1 MRNFYSKK
9 EYQEIADIFNVGK
22 IISFTYFHDGYQAPK
37 VKIETRKDV
46 FVVAKH
52 ALSHKNSTVP
62 DFKVISRT
70 ALSEEISFLSTLKG
84 LPVPKYIKS
93 KNNRYIEYYRN
104 YLVCIYNFLPGH
116 QPKKITSEMIYQLG
130 VFLGKFHKQGIKY
143 KKPLK
148 GRGKFYDLSSQI
160 IMIMYKT
167 AQKQTHPTLKKIIK
181 EVKQGCIKNKLPKET
196 IPGPIHVDIKPDNEL
211 FTKGRL
217 TGIIDFSNMYTGP
230 LIFDVGKT
238 IMWNCLK
245 NNKLDVNLVK
255 RFIKGYSTQRKLKK
269 KELENINKAILL
281 AIYTHLWVDLYHVPI
296 KYVPERY
303 ALFLV
308 KTFLPIARK
317 LEKELSPA

>member
-148 GRGKFYDLSSQI
+148 GRGKFYDLSSQ
-160 IMIMYKT
+160 
-167 AQKQTHPTLKKIIK
+167 
-181 EVKQGCIKNKLPKET
+181 
-196 IPGPIHVDIKPDNEL
+196 
-211 FTKGRL
+211 
-217 TGIIDFSNMYTGP
+217 
-230 LIFDVGKT
+230 T

>member
-1 MRNFYSKK
+1 
-9 EYQEIADIFNVGK
+9 
-22 IISFTYFHDGYQAPK
+22 
-37 VKIETRKDV
+37 
-46 FVVAKH
+46 
-52 ALSHKNSTVP
+52 
-62 DFKVISRT
+62 
-70 ALSEEISFLSTLKG
+70 
-84 LPVPKYIKS
+84 
-93 KNNRYIEYYRN
+93 
-104 YLVCIYNFLPGH
+104 
-116 QPKKITSEMIYQLG
+116 
-130 VFLGKFHKQGIKY
+130 
-143 KKPLK
+143 
-148 GRGKFYDLSSQI
+148 
-160 IMIMYKT
+160 
-167 AQKQTHPTLKKIIK
+167 
-181 EVKQGCIKNKLPKET
+181 
-196 IPGPIHVDIKPDNEL
+196 
-211 FTKGRL
+211 
-217 TGIIDFSNMYTGP
+217 MYTGP